1 LRFILSNPCFL
12 PQLDLRGARDEVA
25 RSGENL
31 PENPRTSDAR
41 TGEPAEAVSV
51 SWSSQRRHLLFLAA
65 AAGGVGVFLLFALF
79 ERPGLGLGH
88 LYYLP
93 IALLALAAG
102 ARAGA
107 VAGVVAAVLYT
118 IDLWV
123 NPHVVS
129 VDPIEPTAI
138 RLLSFVAIG
147 TLVGWFASSN
157 RRLVDELQIL
167 AERDTLTGLPNTRA
181 FERAIGRRLDE
192 KRSFTLLI
200 GDLDALSRINDEQ
213 GVLAGDETL
222 RRLAEL
228 LGRGLGDA
236 DEIARVGSDEFA
248 LVTVSAEDPARLAG
262 RLERRLGDEGCAITF
277 GWACFPREGENALA
291 LYRAANERLYVRKL
305 ARGRRNDEAEPAL
318 RLVGRSTT

>member
-1 LRFILSNPCFL
+1 MR
-12 PQLDLRGARDEVA
+12 
-25 RSGENL
+25 
-31 PENPRTSDAR
+31 
-41 TGEPAEAVSV
+41 
-51 SWSSQRRHLLFLAA
+51 QRQSFLACA
-65 AAGGVGVFLLFALF
+65 AALSAAGVFVLFALF
-79 ERPGLGLGH
+79 ERPGLGIGH

-93 IALLALAAG
+93 IALLALSAG
-102 ARAGA
+102 ARVGAAGGAAAACLYA
-107 VAGVVAAVLYT
+107 V
-118 IDLWV
+118 DLWV

-129 VDPIEPTAI
+129 VDRFEPTSI
-138 RLLSFVAIG
+138 RLLAFVSIG
-147 TLVGWFASSN
+147 ALVGWSASSK
-157 RRLVDELQIL
+157 RQLVEELQIL
-167 AERDTLTGLPNTRA
+167 ADRDTLTGLPNTRA
-181 FERAIGRRLDE
+181 FERAIGHRLDT
-192 KRSFTLLI
+192 RQAFTLLI
-200 GDLDALSRINDEQ
+200 GDLDALSQINDEQ

-305 ARGRRNDEAEPAL
+305 ARGRRNDEAEIEPTL
-318 RLVGRSTT
+318 RLVGRSTS

>member
-1 LRFILSNPCFL
+1 M
-12 PQLDLRGARDEVA
+12 
-25 RSGENL
+25 
-31 PENPRTSDAR
+31 SDAR
-41 TGEPAEAVSV
+41 TRDAHEGVSV
-51 SWSSQRRHLLFLAA
+51 TWAQRRPVLPLTACVC
-65 AAGGVGVFLLFALF
+65 AAGVFALFAVF

-93 IALLALAAG
+93 VALLALSAG

-107 VAGVVAAVLYT
+107 AAGVGAGFLYAAG
-118 IDLWV
+118 LWA

-147 TLVGWFASSN
+147 TIVGWFASSN

-181 FERAIGRRLDE
+181 FERAIGNRLDE
-192 KRSFTLLI
+192 KKAFTLLI
-200 GDLDALSRINDEQ
+200 GDLDALARINDER
-213 GVLAGDETL
+213 GVRAGDETL

-228 LGRGLGDA
+228 LGRGLEGE

-248 LVTVSAEDPARLAG
+248 LVTGSPEDPARLAG
-262 RLERRLGDEGCAITF
+262 RLERRLGEEGCAITF
-277 GWACFPREGENALA
+277 GWACFPREGENALS

-305 ARGRRNDEAEPAL
+305 ARGRRSDGDQIGSPL
-318 RLVGRSTT
+318 RLVDAAGPARS

>member
-1 LRFILSNPCFL
+1 MS
-12 PQLDLRGARDEVA
+12 RG
-25 RSGENL
+25 
-31 PENPRTSDAR
+31 T
-41 TGEPAEAVSV
+41 
-51 SWSSQRRHLLFLAA
+51 QRRPVLPLAA
-65 AAGGVGVFLLFALF
+65 FVSAVGVFALFALF

-88 LYYLP
+88 LYYMP
-93 IALLALAAG
+93 VALLALSAG
-102 ARAGA
+102 ARVGA
-107 VAGVVAAVLYT
+107 AAGVGAAFLYAAG
-118 IDLWV
+118 LWA

-147 TLVGWFASSN
+147 ALVGWFASSN

-181 FERAIGRRLDE
+181 FERAIGNRLDQ
-192 KRSFTLLI
+192 KRPFTLLI

-213 GVLAGDETL
+213 GVRAGDETL

-228 LGRGLGDA
+228 LGRGLEGD

-248 LVTVSAEDPARLAG
+248 LVTGSPGDPARLAG
-262 RLERRLGDEGCAITF
+262 RLERRLGEEGCAITF
-277 GWACFPREGENALA
+277 GWACFPREGENALS

-305 ARGRRNDEAEPAL
+305 ARGRRNDAEGVEPPL
-318 RLVGRSTT
+318 RLVDAAGPVRS